1 MPRFFMHLVDGVD
14 RILDPEGVEMP
25 REAVEGYALRCAR
38 DCIAGDVRR
47 GDIDFSYRIEV
58 RDEADRLVHRLE
70 FKDAVTIM
78 TAPRV
83 RLGLESSRSG

>member
-1 MPRFFMHLVDGVD
+1 MPRYFMHLVDGD
-14 RILDPEGVEMP
+14 DHILDPDGAEMP

-38 DCIAGDVRR
+38 DCIAGDVMR

-58 RDEADRLVHRLE
+58 HDEKDRIVHRLE

-78 TAPRV
+78 TAPGKDR
-83 RLGLESSRSG
+83 RPGRDPRK